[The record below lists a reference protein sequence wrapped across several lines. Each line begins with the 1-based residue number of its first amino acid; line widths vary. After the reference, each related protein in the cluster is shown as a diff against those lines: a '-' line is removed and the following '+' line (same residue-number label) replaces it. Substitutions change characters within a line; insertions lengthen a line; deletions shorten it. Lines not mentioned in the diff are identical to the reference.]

1 MSEAI
6 GIRLDEDLLFI
17 IDKIGKEETE
27 DRSTTIRKL
36 LNLGIKD
43 ILKIKAKEKYI
54 SGKITLSAA
63 AKIAKLSI
71 WEMQSYLIELGYKS
85 EYSIKDLEEDME
97 LLEKD

>member
-63 AKIAKLSI
+63 TKIAKLSI